1 MPGREKHLVC
11 HMTGHKL
18 RSYER
23 SKTMEQLVE
32 EYGIG
37 IIMLVVGS
45 RVLEMFGQLLTRLAG
60 V

>member
-1 MPGREKHLVC
+1 
-11 HMTGHKL
+11 
-18 RSYER
+18 
-23 SKTMEQLVE
+23 MEQLIE

-45 RVLEMFGQLLTRLAG
+45 SVLVMFGQLLTRLSG

>member
-1 MPGREKHLVC
+1 
-11 HMTGHKL
+11 
-18 RSYER
+18 
-23 SKTMEQLVE
+23 MEQLVE

-45 RVLEMFGQLLTRLAG
+45 SVLVMFGQLLTRLEG

>member
-1 MPGREKHLVC
+1 
-11 HMTGHKL
+11 
-18 RSYER
+18 
-23 SKTMEQLVE
+23 MEQLVE

-45 RVLEMFGQLLTRLAG
+45 SVLVMFGQLLTTQAG

>member
-1 MPGREKHLVC
+1 
-11 HMTGHKL
+11 
-18 RSYER
+18 
-23 SKTMEQLVE
+23 MEQLVE

-45 RVLEMFGQLLTRLAG
+45 SVLVMFGQLLTRLVG